1 MFGFAFGAFD
11 DVGIAIALVVD
22 QFCVV
27 GGEAEF
33 ASTLAIDGVGLLLS
47 VLS

>member
-1 MFGFAFGAFD
+1 VFGFAFGAFD
-11 DVGIAIALVVD
+11 DVGVSIALIGHPSSI
-22 QFCVV
+22 V

-33 ASTLAIDGVGLLLS
+33 AATVAFHGVGLLLS